1 VRCATGTPTR
11 ERRPV
16 SLARSTANALTAVGT
31 AGAVA
36 LTAHTAVNIRRM
48 RRLPDDPSTVSERVS
63 VLVPARNEARR
74 ITPTIRSLLA
84 QQRLPY
90 LEVLVLDDG
99 SDDGTADVVRDVAA
113 GDPRVRVL
121 TGAPLADGW
130 LGKPHACRQL
140 ADAATG
146 SVLCFVD
153 ADVTLHPL
161 AVVAAVRLLREARLD
176 VVSPYPR
183 QLADGTGP
191 RLVQP
196 LVEWSWLTTLPLG
209 VAERSARPTLA
220 AATGQFFVVDRGAYL
235 RAGGHGAVAQD
246 VLDDVA
252 LLRAVRRTGG
262 RGVPVDGSR
271 HATCRM
277 YEDWDDLYAGYT
289 KSLWRAFGG
298 GAGSAATVAALGVLY
313 VVPPVAAVVSGSR
326 VGAVG
331 YAAGVLGRMIV
342 ARTTGQPVLPDVLAH
357 PASIAALGWLTAASW
372 QRRRAGSLQWK
383 GRPIR

>member
-1 VRCATGTPTR
+1 MSVAGRA
-11 ERRPV
+11 
-16 SLARSTANALTAVGT
+16 ARALTAVGSV
-31 AGAVA
+31 GAIA

-48 RRLPDDPSTVSERVS
+48 RRLPDDPHPVAERVS
-63 VLVPARNEARR
+63 VLVPARNEAHR
-74 ITPTIRSLLA
+74 IAPTIRSVLA
-84 QQRLPY
+84 QERVAH

-99 SDDGTADVVRDVAA
+99 SDDGTADVVREVAA

-130 LGKPHACRQL
+130 LGKPHACQQL
-140 ADAATG
+140 ADASAG

-153 ADVTLHPL
+153 ADVTLSPL
-161 AVVAAVRLLREARLD
+161 AVAAAVRLLRAARLD

-183 QLADGTGP
+183 QLADGAGP

-196 LVEWSWLTTLPLG
+196 LIEWSWLTTLPLG
-209 VAERSARPTLA
+209 VAERSPRPTLA

-235 RAGGHGAVAQD
+235 RAGGHRTVADD

-252 LLRAVRRTGG
+252 LLRAVRATGG

-271 HATCRM
+271 HASCRM

-298 GAGSAATVAALGVLY
+298 GAGSAGTVAALGVLY
-313 VVPPVAAVVSGSR
+313 VVPPVAAVAAGSR
-326 VGAVG
+326 AGAVG
-331 YAAGVLGRMIV
+331 YAAAVLGRVMV
-342 ARTTGQPVLPDVLAH
+342 ARATGQPVMPDALAH
-357 PASIAALGWLTAASW
+357 PVSIAALGWLTAASW
-372 QRRRAGSLQWK
+372 RRRRAGSLRWK
-383 GRPIR
+383 GRPVG

>member
-1 VRCATGTPTR
+1 M
-11 ERRPV
+11 
-16 SLARSTANALTAVGT
+16 SLAARTASALTA
-31 AGAVA
+31 AGSLGAIA

-48 RRLPDDPSTVSERVS
+48 RRLPDDPLTVSERVS
-63 VLVPARNEARR
+63 VLVPARNEAHR
-74 ITPTIRSLLA
+74 IAPTIRSLLA
-84 QQRLPY
+84 QQRVPH
-90 LEVLVLDDG
+90 LEVVVLDDG
-99 SDDGTADVVRDVAA
+99 SQDGTADVVHDVAG
-113 GDPRVRVL
+113 GDPRVRVI
-121 TGAPLADGW
+121 TGAPLADRW
-130 LGKPHACRQL
+130 LGKPHACQQL
-140 ADAATG
+140 ADASTG

-161 AVVAAVRLLREARLD
+161 AVAAAVRLLRAARLD

-183 QLADGTGP
+183 QLADGPGP

-196 LVEWSWLTTLPLG
+196 LIEWSWLTTLPLG

-235 RAGGHGAVAQD
+235 RAGGHEVVAQD

-277 YEDWDDLYAGYT
+277 YDDWDELYDGYT

-326 VGAVG
+326 LGAMG
-331 YAAGVLGRMIV
+331 YAAGVLGRVMV
-342 ARTTGQPVLPDVLAH
+342 ARATAQPVMPDTLAH
-357 PASIAALGWLTAASW
+357 PASITALAWLTAASW
-372 QRRRAGSLQWK
+372 RRRRSGSLQWK
-383 GRPIR
+383 GRPIG